1 MKVKLRTTMAGPEGV
16 HLAGKE
22 VDLPDDQAED
32 LLLRGFADFVRTEE
46 TETAVSSP
54 PEETAVKAESKRRR
68 GDRRVSPSVDMA
80 TNTEI
85 GES

>member
-32 LLLRGFADFVRTEE
+32 LLLHGFADFVRTDEA
-46 TETAVSSP
+46 ETAVEPP
-54 PEETAVKAESKRRR
+54 PEESAVKAESKRRR
-68 GDRRVSPSVDMA
+68 GDRRISPPIDMA

-85 GES
+85 GEP